1 MKTISQVSIFI
12 ENTKGR
18 LAKVCGLFGDNNI
31 NIKALTIAET
41 PEFGILRVVLN
52 DTEKE
57 ILESKYPGI
66 SKTNALEPIKQ
77 TQLEDYLNLE

>member
-18 LAKVCGLFGDNNI
+18 LANVCGLLGDNNI

-41 PEFGILRVVLN
+41 PEFGIL
-52 DTEKE
+52 KF
-57 ILESKYPGI
+57 
-66 SKTNALEPIKQ
+66 PIHRADLQKH
-77 TQLEDYLNLE
+77 